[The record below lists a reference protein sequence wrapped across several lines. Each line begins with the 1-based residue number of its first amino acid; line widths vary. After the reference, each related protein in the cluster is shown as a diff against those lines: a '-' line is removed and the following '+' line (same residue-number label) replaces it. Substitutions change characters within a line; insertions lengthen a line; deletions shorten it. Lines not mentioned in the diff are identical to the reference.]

1 MPHQSNHAMRT
12 LSRFGE
18 LEWFGL
24 SVESNS
30 VHGYL
35 QVPHMKW
42 RYKTPGE
49 RTAWLIEGVVRDA
62 HTQVEWTL
70 DRTRRNWVLLP
81 SRVIIEAQG
90 LAGPAFVDVVKRINT
105 QDQDFCRRALSDFDL
120 ILACLQEVTIPEGA

>member
-1 MPHQSNHAMRT
+1 MQT

-24 SVESNS
+24 SAESNS

-35 QVPHMKW
+35 QVPRMKW
-42 RYKTPGE
+42 RYKNRGE
-49 RTAWLIEGVVRDA
+49 HTARLIEGAVREA

-90 LAGPAFVDVVKRINT
+90 LMSPAYSDVIHRIAME
-105 QDQDFCRRALSDFDL
+105 DQGFCRRAIFDFDL
-120 ILACLQEVTIPEGA
+120 IIACLQEVVIPESRHGDSPLEE

>member
-1 MPHQSNHAMRT
+1 MRT

-24 SVESNS
+24 SAESNP

-49 RTAWLIEGVVRDA
+49 RTARLIEGAVRSA
-62 HTQVEWTL
+62 HTQVEWAL
-70 DRTRRNWVLLP
+70 DRSRKNWVLLP

-90 LAGPAFVDVVKRINT
+90 LAGPAFADVVERINT

-120 ILACLQEVTIPEGA
+120 IIDHLREVALPETWRSFDSQR